1 MPDRPDPVTDRLA
14 RFTPSAAGLDRDALL
29 FAAGRR
35 SARTSRLWPLA
46 TALLV
51 VSQAATLFALWPRET
66 VNGPVIPAS
75 PPAVAP
81 APSEFTLPPASPE
94 PDVWSAGS
102 RFDVLQGPP
111 PVRAG
116 EFVSA
121 GPPLTAGSGFR
132 FD

>member
-1 MPDRPDPVTDRLA
+1 MTDRLA
-14 RFTPSAAGLDRDALL
+14 RFTPSAGGLDRDALL

-35 SARTSRLWPLA
+35 SARASRLWPLA

-51 VSQAATLFALWPRET
+51 VSQAATLVALWPREQAT
-66 VNGPVIPAS
+66 PVIVPTA
-75 PPAVAP
+75 AP
-81 APSEFTLPPASPE
+81 ARPTSEFALPPVSPE
-94 PDVWSAGS
+94 PDLWSAGS
-102 RFDVLQGPP
+102 RFEVVQGSV
-111 PVRAG
+111 PVGAA

>member
-1 MPDRPDPVTDRLA
+1 VTDRLA
-14 RFTPSAAGLDRDALL
+14 RFTPSADGLDRDALL

-35 SARTSRLWPLA
+35 SARASRLWPVA

-51 VSQAATLFALWPRET
+51 VSQAATFVALWPRERAT
-66 VNGPVIPAS
+66 APVVPAAATP
-75 PPAVAP
+75 PPA
-81 APSEFTLPPASPE
+81 EFTLPPASPD

-102 RFDVLQGPP
+102 RFEVVQGPA
-111 PVRAG
+111 PVQAG
-116 EFVSA
+116 EFVSS

>member
-14 RFTPSAAGLDRDALL
+14 RFTPSPGGLDRDALL

-35 SARTSRLWPLA
+35 SARGSRLWPLA

-51 VSQAATLFALWPRET
+51 VSQAATLVALWPHET
-66 VNGPVIPAS
+66 VNAPVIPAS
-75 PPAVAP
+75 SPAVGP
-81 APSEFTLPPASPE
+81 APWELTLPPVSPD

-102 RFDVLQGPP
+102 RFDVVQGPP

-116 EFVSA
+116 EFVSG